1 MKIELS
7 ALSYVGE
14 DLDRPESVIAT
25 AKGELFVSDHA
36 CGVQQLGQPKR
47 KLEGVPAGFMTNG
60 IALTPEREFLVAN
73 LGTACGGG
81 IWRIDRQHR
90 LTPLIMEVDGVP
102 LTSANFVTID
112 ATGRTWISMSTR
124 LVPRQLAFN
133 DRSSDGFIAVRD
145 QRGTRIVA
153 DGIAF
158 TNECRVD
165 PSGRW
170 LYVNE
175 TYGRR
180 LSRFPIVGG
189 RSDWRLGPKEV
200 VHSFTDGDFPDGLAF
215 DIEGG
220 VWVACVV
227 SNRVVRIGPN
237 GSVSVVVEDPDAA
250 LIAAAE
256 SRYASGILSGEDI
269 ASGGTRPSLRNV
281 SSVAFGGPDLKTVYL
296 GNLAGDRLATFG
308 SPVAGAEPPHWRY

>member
-25 AKGELFVSDHA
+25 AKGELFVSDHV
-36 CGVQQLGQPKR
+36 CGVRQLGQPK
-47 KLEGVPAGFMTNG
+47 KHLEGVPAGFMTNG

-73 LGTACGGG
+73 LGTTCGGG
-81 IWRIDRQHR
+81 IWRIDGQHR
-90 LTPLIMEVDGVP
+90 LTPVIMEVDGVP
-102 LTSANFVTID
+102 LTSANFVAID
-112 ATGRTWISMSTR
+112 AAGRTWISMSTR
-124 LVPRQLAFN
+124 MVPRQLAFKSHIN
-133 DRSSDGFIAVRD
+133 DGFIAVRD
-145 QRGTRIVA
+145 HRGTRIVA
-153 DGIAF
+153 DGIGF

-175 TYGRR
+175 TYGRK
-180 LSRFPIVGG
+180 LSRFPVIGG
-189 RSDWRLGPKEV
+189 QSDWRLGPKEV
-200 VHSFTDGDFPDGLAF
+200 VYSFTDGDFPDGLSF
-215 DIEGG
+215 DAEGG

-227 SNRVVRIGPN
+227 SNRVVRIGTD
-237 GSVSVVVEDPDAA
+237 GQASVVVEEPDAA
-250 LIAAAE
+250 IIASAE
-256 SRYASGILSGEDI
+256 AHYAQDILSGEDI

-296 GNLAGDRLATFG
+296 GNLAGHRLATFR

>member
-1 MKIELS
+1 MNIELS

-14 DLDRPESVIAT
+14 GLDRPESVVAT
-25 AKGELFVSDHA
+25 ARGELFVSDHV
-36 CGVQQLGQPKR
+36 CGVHQLGQPKR
-47 KLEGVPAGFMTNG
+47 TLEGVPEGFMTNG

-73 LGTACGGG
+73 LGASCGGG

-90 LTPLIMEVDGVP
+90 LTPLVMEVDGVP

-112 ATGRTWISMSTR
+112 GVGRTWISMSTR

-133 DRSSDGFIAVRD
+133 DRSADGFIAVRD

-158 TNECRVD
+158 TNECRID

-175 TYGRR
+175 TYGRK
-180 LSRFPIVGG
+180 LSRFAVIGG
-189 RSDWRLGPKEV
+189 QSDWRLGPKEV

-215 DIEGG
+215 DAEGG

-227 SNRVVRIGPN
+227 SNRVVRIGSD
-237 GSVSVVVEDPDAA
+237 GRASVVLEEPDAV
-250 LIAAAE
+250 LIASAE
-256 SRYASGILSGEDI
+256 ALYAQGKLSGDDI
-269 ASGGTRPSLRNV
+269 ASGGTRPALRNV

-296 GNLAGDRLATFG
+296 GNLAGDRLATFR
-308 SPVAGAEPPHWRY
+308 SLVAGAEPPHWRY